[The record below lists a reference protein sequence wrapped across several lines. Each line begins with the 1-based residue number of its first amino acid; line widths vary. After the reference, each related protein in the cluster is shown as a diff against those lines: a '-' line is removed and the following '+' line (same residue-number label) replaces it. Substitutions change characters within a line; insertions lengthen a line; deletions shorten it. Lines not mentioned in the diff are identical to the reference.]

1 MSSELR
7 DIKHF
12 VVFGSGS
19 AGRRHAR
26 ALRRLFPDARIQIV
40 KRSSSL
46 QPTQQL
52 EGEGIEI
59 VSEPNAALGL
69 RPDLVVIAS
78 PATMHAGDLQ
88 SALPYCQKIL
98 LEKPLAHNLADAN
111 LILETLRKSSSSIQV
126 GYHLRFSETPL
137 KLLELCSDTS
147 LGDLLSASFG
157 YGQHLSLWRKD
168 VDFRSSVTARSD
180 LGGGVLLELSHEIDA
195 IDMLVGKIVSIEN
208 AQISTDASITD
219 GIVDTLVDA
228 HMATDLGV
236 VVSLHLDMTSTTP
249 WRTWKLQFSN
259 GGLRANLLSG
269 EIFRINSDKSEDLVF
284 KASDDERD
292 SAARS
297 QISSFMADGHLGG
310 NLEQSH
316 FVMRTIDAIRRSA
329 EIDASVVVDKD
340 YGSM

>member
-7 DIKHF
+7 DIKHV

-26 ALRRLFPDARIQIV
+26 ALRRLFPEARIQIV
-40 KRSSSL
+40 KRSSSS

-52 EGEGIEI
+52 DGEEIEI
-59 VSEPNAALGL
+59 VNELIAALSLG
-69 RPDLVVIAS
+69 PDLVVIAS
-78 PATMHAGDLQ
+78 PATMHARDLQ

-111 LILETLRKSSSSIQV
+111 LILDTLHKFPSSVLV

-137 KLLELCSDTS
+137 KLLELCSDAS
-147 LGDLLSASFG
+147 LGDLRSASFG

-195 IDMLVGKIVSIEN
+195 IDMLVGKIASIEN

-219 GIVDTLVDA
+219 GIVDTSVDA
-228 HMATDLGV
+228 QLVTNSGLK
-236 VVSLHLDMTSTTP
+236 VSLHLDMTSTTP
-249 WRTWKLQFSN
+249 WRSWELQFSN

-269 EIFRINSDKSEDLVF
+269 EIFRVNSDKSEELVF
-284 KASDDERD
+284 NASDDERD

-297 QISSFMADGHLGG
+297 QISSFTAEGHLGG

-316 FVMRTIDAIRRSA
+316 FVIRIIDAIRYSA
-329 EIDASVVVDKD
+329 ETHASVVVDQD

>member
-7 DIKHF
+7 DNKHF

-26 ALRRLFPDARIQIV
+26 ALRRLFPEARIQIV

-52 EGEGIEI
+52 DGEGVEI
-59 VSEPNAALGL
+59 VDQPSASLSL

-78 PATMHAGDLQ
+78 PATMHAADLQ
-88 SALPYCQKIL
+88 SALPYCQRIL

-111 LILETLRKSSSSIQV
+111 LIIDTLRKSSSSVLV

-137 KLLELCSDTS
+137 KLLELCSDAS
-147 LGDLLSASFG
+147 LGDLRSASFG
-157 YGQHLSLWRKD
+157 YGQHLSLWRKEI
-168 VDFRSSVTARSD
+168 DFRSSVTARSD

-195 IDMLVGKIVSIEN
+195 IDMLVGQITSVEN
-208 AQISTDASITD
+208 ADISTDASITD
-219 GIVDTLVDA
+219 GIVDTSVDA
-228 HMATDLGV
+228 RLVTDSGLK
-236 VVSLHLDMTSTTP
+236 VSLHLDMTSTTP
-249 WRTWKLQFSN
+249 WRSWELQFSE
-259 GGLRANLLSG
+259 GGLRANLLTG
-269 EIFRINSDKSEDLVF
+269 EIFRVNSDKSEELVF

-297 QISSFMADGHLGG
+297 QLSTFMADSYLHD

-316 FVMRTIDAIRRSA
+316 FVIRIIDAIRYSA
-329 EIDASVVVDKD
+329 ETHASVVVDQD

>member
-1 MSSELR
+1 MSLDLR
-7 DIKHF
+7 KIEHV

-26 ALRRLFPDARIQIV
+26 ALRRLFPEARIQIV
-40 KRSSSL
+40 KRSSSS

-52 EGEGIEI
+52 DGQDIEI
-59 VSEPNAALGL
+59 VDEPIAALGL
-69 RPDLVVIAS
+69 RPDLVVLAS

-111 LILETLRKSSSSIQV
+111 LILDILHKFPSSVLV

-137 KLLELCSDTS
+137 KLLELGSDAS
-147 LGDLLSASFG
+147 LGDLRSASFG

-168 VDFRSSVTARSD
+168 IDFRSSVTARSD

-195 IDMLVGKIVSIEN
+195 IDMLVGQITSVEN
-208 AQISTDASITD
+208 AEISTDASITD
-219 GIVDTLVDA
+219 GIVDTSVDA
-228 HMATDLGV
+228 QLVTDSGLN
-236 VVSLHLDMTSTTP
+236 VSLHLDMTSTTP
-249 WRTWKLQFSN
+249 WRSWELQFSK
-259 GGLRANLLSG
+259 GGLRANLLTG
-269 EIFRINSDKSEDLVF
+269 EIFRVNSDESEDLVF

-292 SAARS
+292 SAARL
-297 QISSFMADGHLGG
+297 QLSSFMADSYLHD

-329 EIDASVVVDKD
+329 ETNASVVVDQD

>member
-7 DIKHF
+7 DNKHF

-26 ALRRLFPDARIQIV
+26 ALRRLFPEARIQIV

-52 EGEGIEI
+52 DGEGVEI
-59 VSEPNAALGL
+59 VDQSSAALSL

-78 PATMHAGDLQ
+78 PATMHAADLQ

-111 LILETLRKSSSSIQV
+111 LILDTLRKSSSSVLV

-137 KLLELCSDTS
+137 KLLELCSDAS
-147 LGDLLSASFG
+147 LGDLRSASFG

-195 IDMLVGKIVSIEN
+195 IAMLVGQITSVEN
-208 AQISTDASITD
+208 AEISTDASITD
-219 GIVDTLVDA
+219 GIVDTSVDA
-228 HMATDLGV
+228 QLVTDSGLK
-236 VVSLHLDMTSTTP
+236 VSLHLDMTNTAP
-249 WRTWKLQFSN
+249 WRSWELQFSK
-259 GGLRANLLSG
+259 GGLRANLLTG
-269 EIFRINSDKSEDLVF
+269 EIFRVNSDKSEELMF

-292 SAARS
+292 SAARL
-297 QISSFMADGHLGG
+297 QLSSFMADTDLLD

-316 FVMRTIDAIRRSA
+316 FIMRTIDAIRRSA
-329 EIDASVVVDKD
+329 ETNASVVVDQD